1 MNVLDIKSPQDI
13 KSLSID
19 ELNTLCVDIRE
30 FLIESIS
37 KTGGHLGSSLGTVE
51 LIVAMHY
58 EFNSPKDK
66 MVFDIGHQAYAHKI
80 LTGRAKGFK
89 DLRKYKG
96 MSGFLKKEESDHDVW
111 EAGHSSNSISAAV
124 GYAMQRDLDKEDN
137 EVICLIGDGSM
148 TNGMSL
154 EALNHLIEVNKK
166 VIIIINDNEM
176 SISNNIGFINNMF
189 KSLDLNESY
198 YDTKNVIRESINK
211 IDKSQTLTKLIRG
224 FKNKLKNEINGPRS
238 FFNSLGFKYYGPVNG
253 HDIKSLLHAFKTV
266 KNYDG
271 PIVMHVK
278 TTKGKGYLP
287 AEKNLW
293 HGVSKFDI
301 KTGNIKPKDGYSNS
315 KVVSE
320 YLQHL
325 MSKDN
330 DIVVITPAMIS
341 GSELVNIEKNFPN
354 RITDVGIAEEHGT
367 SLMAG
372 LALAKKKPFLSIYST
387 FLQRSYDQIFQDV
400 VRQKCNVVVGID
412 RAGLVGEDGETH
424 QGIYDI
430 SFLNHMPGVTIMQAK
445 DAYELKGL
453 LKLAFEVDGPMFI
466 RYSKNAYNTKLDLS
480 TDAKDIEYGKWE
492 VLSLGTDVNIIS
504 YGEDL
509 IDILKEYKDNKKV
522 GVINARFIKPIDEKL
537 LNSIKDTKIIVLE
550 ESAKIGSLGQMI
562 LSYYNDKKESV
573 FLDIM
578 AIEDNFV
585 EQGSVNELKKEQ
597 KIDLNSLKKRVDII
611 INE

>member
-1 MNVLDIKSPQDI
+1 MNVLDIKSPDDI
-13 KSLSID
+13 KDLSIE
-19 ELNTLCVDIRE
+19 ELNNLCKDIRE
-30 FLIESIS
+30 FLISSIS

-58 EFNSPKDK
+58 IFDSPKDK
-66 MVFDIGHQAYAHKI
+66 LIFDIGHQAYTHKV
-80 LTGRAKGFK
+80 LTGRAKGFEE
-89 DLRKYKG
+89 LRKYKG

-124 GYAMQRDLDKEDN
+124 GYAMQRDLDEEKN
-137 EVICLIGDGSM
+137 EVVCLIGDGSM

-198 YDTKNVIRESINK
+198 YDTKDVIRNKINK
-211 IDKSQTLTKLIRG
+211 IDTSHTITKLIRG
-224 FKNKLKNEINGPRS
+224 FKNKVKNEINAPKG

-253 HDIKSLLHAFKTV
+253 HDLKSLIKAFKVT
-266 KNYDG
+266 KSYDG

-287 AEKNLW
+287 AEKGAW
-293 HGVSKFDI
+293 HGVSKFDV
-301 KTGNIKPKDGYSNS
+301 KTGKVKEKDGFSNS

-320 YLQHL
+320 YIQHL
-325 MSKDN
+325 MSKDE
-330 DIVVITPAMIS
+330 DIVVITPAMIA
-341 GSELVNIEKNFPN
+341 GSELKNIENRFPN

-367 SLMAG
+367 SLLAA
-372 LALAKKKPFLSIYST
+372 LALANKKPFLSIYST
-387 FLQRSYDQIFQDV
+387 FLQRSYDQVFQDV
-400 VRQKCNVVVGID
+400 VRQKCNVVIGID

-445 DAYELKGL
+445 DGYELKGL
-453 LKLAFEVDGPMFI
+453 LKLAFELDGPMFI
-466 RYSKNAYNTKLDLS
+466 RYSKNSYNTKLDLS
-480 TDAKDIEYGKWE
+480 NDAKPIEYGKWD
-492 VLSLGTDVNIIS
+492 VLSKGKYINIIS
-504 YGEDL
+504 YGEGL
-509 IDILKEYKDNKKV
+509 VDILEEYKDNENV
-522 GVINARFIKPIDEKL
+522 GVINARFIKPLDYDVLK
-537 LNSIKDTKIIVLE
+537 SIKKSKIIVLE

-562 LSYYNDKKESV
+562 LSYYNDQKENV
-573 FLDIM
+573 DLDIM

-585 EQGSVNELKKEQ
+585 EQGTVAELKKEQ
-597 KIDLNSLKKRVDII
+597 GIDLNALKKRVDSI

>member
-1 MNVLDIKSPQDI
+1 MNVLDIKEPNDI
-13 KSLSID
+13 KKMSVE
-19 ELNTLCVDIRE
+19 ELNILCKDIRE
-30 FLIESIS
+30 FLISSIS

-58 EFNSPKDK
+58 MFDSPKDK
-66 MVFDIGHQAYAHKI
+66 FIFDIGHQAYAHKI
-80 LTGRAKGFK
+80 LTGRAKDFDK
-89 DLRKYKG
+89 LRKYKG
-96 MSGFLKKEESDHDVW
+96 LSGFLKKEESEHDVW

-124 GYAMQRDLDKEDN
+124 GYAMQRDLDNENN

-166 VIIIINDNEM
+166 VIILINDNEM
-176 SISNNIGFINNMF
+176 SISSNIGFINNMF

-198 YDTKNVIRESINK
+198 YDTKGVIKNSIDK
-211 IDKSQTLTKLIRG
+211 IDKSQTITKLIRG
-224 FKNKLKNEINGPRS
+224 FKNKLKNEINAPKG

-253 HDIKSLLHAFKTV
+253 HDINSILKAFKVV
-266 KNYDG
+266 KSYDG

-278 TTKGKGYLP
+278 TIKGKGYLP
-287 AEKNLW
+287 AEKGMW

-301 KTGNIKPKDGYSNS
+301 KTGDIKAKEGYTNS

-320 YLQHL
+320 YIQYL
-325 MSKDN
+325 MSKDD

-341 GSELVNIEKNFPN
+341 GSELRNIENKFPN

-367 SLMAG
+367 SLLAA
-372 LALAKKKPFLSIYST
+372 LALANKKPFLSIYST
-387 FLQRSYDQIFQDV
+387 FLQRSYDQVFQDV
-400 VRQKCNVVVGID
+400 VRQNCNVVIGID
-412 RAGLVGEDGETH
+412 RAGIVGEDGETH

-430 SFLNHMPGVTIMQAK
+430 SFLNHMPKVTIMQAK
-445 DAYELKGL
+445 DGYELKGL
-453 LKLAFEVDGPMFI
+453 LKLAFEIDGPMFL
-466 RYSKNAYNTKLDLS
+466 RYSKNSFNTKLDLS
-480 TDAKDIEYGKWE
+480 NDAKEIEYGKWE
-492 VLSLGTDVNIIS
+492 VLSSGTDINIIS

-509 IDILKEYKDNKKV
+509 IDILEEYRDNPKV
-522 GVINARFIKPIDEKL
+522 GVINARFIKPLDCEVL
-537 LNSIKDTKIIVLE
+537 DNIKKTNIIVLE

-562 LSYYNDKKESV
+562 MSYYNDQKESV

-585 EQGSVNELKKEQ
+585 EQGSVKELKEEQ
-597 KIDLNSLKKRVDII
+597 GIDLKSLKKRVEAIS
-611 INE
+611 NE